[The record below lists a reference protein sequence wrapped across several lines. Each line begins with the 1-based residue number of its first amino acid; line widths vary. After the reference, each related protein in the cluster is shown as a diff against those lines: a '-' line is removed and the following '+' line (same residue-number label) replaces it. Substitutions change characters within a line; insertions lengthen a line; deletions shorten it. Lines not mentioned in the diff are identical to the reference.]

1 MVYTPVKTMKIEKY
15 IEELK
20 TEFPVYGDFLR
31 FFTIRI
37 GDMPSDMTTW
47 LIKIGVFY
55 EELKRI
61 ANNMLDAYVKLAFF
75 QAGYVPLDVLEIA
88 SEEADEE
95 KGNLKAIARDITMDL
110 IDSLLEG
117 ESEYTTIEEYVNL
130 ENPKEG
136 IRVML
141 FSFQPEVWDE
151 EIIFGFWSEKE
162 IDKLIE
168 RITEPVHG
176 YNFKDMSLLIVVDPL
191 TYRIAK
197 DFIRKLKQELMEKL
211 GEDIFLSTHE
221 LLRLLAIDRK
231 KFEADWS
238 DLREK
243 VIEKLKE
250 KYPFLSIHD
259 ELWRIHLAQK
269 EIREALADLSKTEL
283 KEKDC
288 RELIWRVSNAVE
300 AYLGVLYHRWKNKPP
315 EDREFGWLLN
325 SLKSE
330 IEGEF
335 GEDIYNDLSFI
346 NEKRKIVDHPKPIRI
361 TIDDVIKV
369 VRRAEIFQH
378 LLLTKLY

>member
-1 MVYTPVKTMKIEKY
+1 MKIEKY